1 MIWKNTPTLELL
13 NASGQ
18 HTLVD
23 HLAINFT
30 DFGDDYMKATM
41 PVDHRTVQPVRLL
54 HGGASVALAETMGSV
69 ASVFCLENPATHTV
83 VGVEINA
90 NHLNSAKEGDTVTA
104 VVRPIKVGR
113 SMHVWEIK
121 ITRGDGKLVC
131 VSRITIAVV
140 ERRGGGKSS

>member
-1 MIWKNTPTLELL
+1 MIWKTDPKLDLL
-13 NASGQ
+13 NATGNN
-18 HTLVD
+18 TLTE
-23 HLAINFT
+23 HLNITFT
-30 DFGDDYMKATM
+30 EAGDDYLLATM

-69 ASVFCLENPATHTV
+69 ASVFCLDDPSTHSV

-90 NHLNSAKEGDTVTA
+90 NHLNSAKEGDLVTA
-104 VVRPIKVGR
+104 KVSPIKVGR
-113 SMHVWEIK
+113 RLHVWEIK

-140 ERRGGGKSS
+140 ARR